1 MSQFFPKPYERF
13 RGNIKGKLDLS
24 NYVPK
29 TDLKGATGANTS
41 NLASK
46 SKLAKLKPKIDKMD
60 IDKLKPVSVDL
71 SKLSDILNNELVR
84 KTVYDKLVA
93 KVNSNLLKIN
103 NINTSEFL

>member
-1 MSQFFPKPYERF
+1 MYNKYMKMSQFFPKPYERF
-13 RGNIKGKLDLS
+13 RGNIKDKLDLS

-60 IDKLKPVSVDL
+60 IDKLKSVSVDL
-71 SKLSDILNNELVR
+71 SKLTFKATI
-84 KTVYDKLVA
+84 K
-93 KVNSNLLKIN
+93 
-103 NINTSEFL
+103 NIRCCS